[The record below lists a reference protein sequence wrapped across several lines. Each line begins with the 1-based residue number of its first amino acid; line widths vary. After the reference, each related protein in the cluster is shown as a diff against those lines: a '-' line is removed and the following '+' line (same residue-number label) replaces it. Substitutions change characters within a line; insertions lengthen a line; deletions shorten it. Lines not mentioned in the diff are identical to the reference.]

1 MIFVGDNTNKGEG
14 NYLNLNRMKKILF
27 FLLFISVTTL
37 SKAQNSLS
45 DTQAIHMLREFYT
58 TYMGDFVNA
67 TPSSDVEA
75 QLDLLKKKYCTKNL
89 LNKIPKLTEDS
100 DADPLIKAQD
110 SNEDCVKNLSF
121 KKNLKKPNSYVVSY
135 YYIDD
140 STKEKEITT
149 INVTVVKQN
158 GIFKIDNVQ

>member
-1 MIFVGDNTNKGEG
+1 
-14 NYLNLNRMKKILF
+14 LNLNRMKKILF

-110 SNEDCVKNLSF
+110 SNEDSIKNLSF